1 MKKIFLSV
9 VLGLGFS
16 FALALETPQAAKND
30 YAKFKQEMQVKLQAL
45 EVKLVKLKEQT
56 KTGADAAQTKA
67 LADLEKSRDKVGVE
81 LDRLEIETKSDWKKL
96 KRRIA
101 ESVDRLNR
109 KAQDLLKSTAQ

>member
-1 MKKIFLSV
+1 MKKTFFAILV
-9 VLGLGFS
+9 GILGLGFS

-45 EVKLVKLKEQT
+45 EVKIEKLKMQT
-56 KTGADAAQTKA
+56 KSSADEAQTKA
-67 LADLEKSRDKVGVE
+67 LADLEESRDKVSAE
-81 LDRLEIETKSDWKKL
+81 LDRLETETKSDWKKL

-109 KAQDLLKSTAQ
+109 KAQGMLKK